1 MEPLDSDEFDAR
13 ERRDA
18 RQNAFEIKKNILKLV
33 RIFGRKQMQDKMNKE
48 FNVPKQNEIQNYTEA
63 FEDMRKLWQDK
74 LKTPVEEANNIKQ
87 MLEGLRQKTT
97 TLKQTCLKKEEQF
110 TKTKDNN
117 KDQKAQLNRDKVALE
132 ESSN

>member
-1 MEPLDSDEFDAR
+1 MEPLDSEEFDKR

-18 RQNAFEIKKNILKLV
+18 RQNAYEIKGNVLKLV
-33 RIFGRKQMQDKMNKE
+33 RIFQRKQMQDKLNKE
-48 FNVPKQNEIQNYTEA
+48 FNIPKQNEVSNFFEC
-63 FEDMRKLWQDK
+63 FEDVKKLWHDK
-74 LKTPVEEANNIKQ
+74 LKTPVEETKNIKQ

-97 TLKQTCLKKEEQF
+97 TLKQTCLKKDEQF